1 MSTNHRPQLESKRGK
16 VIRIKDS
23 IRHARGLPQ
32 QKSLKY
38 RQDIPSAVGDYESDE
53 GSDDEDKEK
62 EETVSEPALKK
73 AKVEASTI
81 REVVTKVAE
90 KPEEEDAPSE
100 SESESES
107 DSDDETAA
115 LLEEL
120 EKIRQEKDKQDDQ
133 EEQSKSLAVQQEPS
147 TKKKS
152 WRLSTAFNNKA
163 NPQTDKDKR
172 YSTDVLDSEYHQKL
186 MSKYIR

>member
-38 RQDIPSAVGDYESDE
+38 RQDVPSAVGNYESDDD
-53 GSDDEDKEK
+53 SDDDDDKEK
-62 EETVSEPALKK
+62 EEAVSEPALKK
-73 AKVEASTI
+73 AKVETSTI

-90 KPEEEDAPSE
+90 KPDEEDAP

-133 EEQSKSLAVQQEPS
+133 EEQSKSLSVQQEPS

-152 WRLSTAFNNKA
+152 WRLSTAFNNRAKQ
-163 NPQTDKDKR
+163 QTDKDKR
-172 YSTDVLDSEYHQKL
+172 YSTDALDSEYHQKL